1 MDLRCTDIEIVDDAI
16 RESQELFAVILSSS
30 DQSVNILKSLGVI
43 EIIDTSGMY
52 TTTIAVTIVPRQ

>member
-43 EIIDTSGMY
+43 EIIDTSGTY
-52 TTTIAVTIVPRQ
+52 TTTIAVTIVLRQ

>member
-1 MDLRCTDIEIVDDAI
+1 MDLRCTDIEIEDDAI

-43 EIIDTSGMY
+43 EIIDTSGTY
-52 TTTIAVTIVPRQ
+52 TTTIAVTIVLRQ

>member
-52 TTTIAVTIVPRQ
+52 TTTIAVTIVLRQ